1 MNQEFI
7 KKMIKAK
14 RLEYEAIKEIMPDK
28 IKNKIEDIE
37 KDAFNLLKDIAIE
50 IVKEEV
56 EVERENNSSMNNK
69 GSKKINVDFN

>member
-28 IKNKIEDIE
+28 IKNKIEVIE
-37 KDAFNLLKDIAIE
+37 KDAFNVLKDIAIE

-56 EVERENNSSMNNK
+56 EVKRENNSSMNNK

>member
-28 IKNKIEDIE
+28 IKSKIEAIE
-37 KDAFNLLKDIAIE
+37 KDAFNVLKDIAIE

-56 EVERENNSSMNNK
+56 EVKRENNSSMNNK

>member
-28 IKNKIEDIE
+28 IKNKIESIE

-50 IVKEEV
+50 IIKEEADIK
-56 EVERENNSSMNNK
+56 RENNSSINTK
-69 GSKKINVDFN
+69 GTKKINVDFN

>member
-28 IKNKIEDIE
+28 IKNKIEAIE